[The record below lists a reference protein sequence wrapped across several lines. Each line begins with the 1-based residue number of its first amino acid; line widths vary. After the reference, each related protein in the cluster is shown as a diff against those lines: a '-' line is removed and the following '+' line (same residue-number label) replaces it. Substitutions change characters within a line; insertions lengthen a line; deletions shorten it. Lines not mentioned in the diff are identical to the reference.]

1 MLVTRAAFHFSW
13 HPATFPTCQPISC
26 GEPARHPNALGTVEK
41 RNFSTNLM
49 SEVGDGVV
57 YTCEDGFQIAKNTT
71 EGVFAVEAVGGVCG
85 ADGEWAVEED
95 FLCVNGTVL
104 AAVVSGGGGGDGG
117 SGGGGG
123 RAAAVMP
130 LECVVYTLVAAVL
143 LVLLLVI
150 GCVLARAHGKR
161 REEERRHCKVTE
173 PRFVSE
179 HGPYSPG

>member
-104 AAVVSGGGGGDGG
+104 AAVISGGGGGGDGG
-117 SGGGGG
+117 SGGG